1 MDASKNP
8 ALAGGAAP
16 AEARQHFLD
25 YWRIIRLRK
34 AIILTVF
41 FLVVAT
47 VSVVTNFLPSL
58 YMSTVGMKVEKDTP
72 DVAPFTAFGLPQ
84 QQFDPYFFNTEFEV
98 LKSHRI
104 LDAVIVRTSLDK
116 VYAKR
121 LKLPEVTVQQAYEI
135 LSRNIDLKQRR
146 NAAIIEISAYDQDKE
161 LARDIADAIAETYK
175 SARGETR
182 SKRFESGLTTL
193 SNKVADLEFQVKV
206 AQTNVDELRKSGK
219 VSDLGPE
226 NPQYI
231 TLFTQTISR
240 LEAARTQL
248 RSEVAA
254 LEQTYEKVRARKG
267 DDLRHFLAASN
278 PTQELTALLGNLN
291 QAKQKK
297 VSLLT
302 TLGEK
307 HPDVQR
313 VEKLLSEINDQ
324 IEKEVSGIRASMEAR
339 LDASKRAVDDLQ
351 KQIDEATEKSAKDLA
366 SSAPYGRAKRDMET
380 LLRQKE
386 AMQMELNQQ
395 VVNSQLV
402 RDASVD
408 IIDRALPGMRPVRP
422 NKPLFIA
429 IGAVAGLLL
438 GFLLAFFIEYLDT
451 SVKTIDDVEQALGAP
466 VLGVIPQNVAPLI
479 KGGLD
484 SAHAEA
490 YRVLRTNI
498 LFSRKDPDQR
508 TLTVV
513 SGGAG
518 EGKSTTIFNLATV
531 FAQQGSRVLIVD
543 SDLRRPSL
551 HKILGVAN
559 TTGLTNLLLRQ
570 KTFEEVVQTT
580 PLDNLHF
587 LPSGRLP
594 SSSVGILSSPQ
605 MKEFIEETRR
615 RYDYVFFDS
624 PPIMG
629 VSDASILASEMDM
642 AVLVVQYRKY
652 PQQMT
657 VRAKQMVEKIGG
669 PNCLLGVV
677 LNNINISQ
685 DSYYYYYSGYYYD
698 YYNKEGEEGGTAA
711 ASKDAKPEPNEP
723 SKPESGI
730 QTKY

>member
-1 MDASKNP
+1 MDASKHS

-240 LEAARTQL
+240 LEAASTQL

-254 LEQTYEKVRARKG
+254 LEQTYEKVRARTG
-267 DDLRHFLAASN
+267 DDLRH
-278 PTQELTALLGNLN
+278 
-291 QAKQKK
+291 
-297 VSLLT
+297 
-302 TLGEK
+302 
-307 HPDVQR
+307 
-313 VEKLLSEINDQ
+313 
-324 IEKEVSGIRASMEAR
+324 
-339 LDASKRAVDDLQ
+339 
-351 KQIDEATEKSAKDLA
+351 
-366 SSAPYGRAKRDMET
+366 
-380 LLRQKE
+380 
-386 AMQMELNQQ
+386 
-395 VVNSQLV
+395 
-402 RDASVD
+402 
-408 IIDRALPGMRPVRP
+408 
-422 NKPLFIA
+422 
-429 IGAVAGLLL
+429 
-438 GFLLAFFIEYLDT
+438 
-451 SVKTIDDVEQALGAP
+451 
-466 VLGVIPQNVAPLI
+466 
-479 KGGLD
+479 
-484 SAHAEA
+484 
-490 YRVLRTNI
+490 
-498 LFSRKDPDQR
+498 
-508 TLTVV
+508 
-513 SGGAG
+513 
-518 EGKSTTIFNLATV
+518 
-531 FAQQGSRVLIVD
+531 
-543 SDLRRPSL
+543 
-551 HKILGVAN
+551 
-559 TTGLTNLLLRQ
+559 
-570 KTFEEVVQTT
+570 
-580 PLDNLHF
+580 
-587 LPSGRLP
+587 
-594 SSSVGILSSPQ
+594 
-605 MKEFIEETRR
+605 
-615 RYDYVFFDS
+615 
-624 PPIMG
+624 
-629 VSDASILASEMDM
+629 
-642 AVLVVQYRKY
+642 
-652 PQQMT
+652 
-657 VRAKQMVEKIGG
+657 
-669 PNCLLGVV
+669 
-677 LNNINISQ
+677 
-685 DSYYYYYSGYYYD
+685 
-698 YYNKEGEEGGTAA
+698 
-711 ASKDAKPEPNEP
+711 
-723 SKPESGI
+723 
-730 QTKY
+730 